1 MSSPPRHSPLR
12 PEKAVRRLL
21 QKRLRRSQLRTALS
35 SGEIT
40 ANACDSNG
48 TTLLMA
54 ACLTLDARLVSTL
67 AHHHADA
74 TLTDAHGATCLY
86 YLFSQDEKE
95 RGEEEKKKK
104 KKKKD
109 KKKRKKEGQ
118 SVVAARLFLAAQLLR
133 AYPRQLLCS
142 HAPDGG
148 DIGPWLRKEAENA
161 SRVAASSEA
170 EAAVDLVAAL
180 RSAQAAL
187 TAEATGLAAAARLKQ
202 QGGKRRHAHG
212 SGARQGEEDGDDPD
226 AAWRTKL
233 AGALA
238 DDFEEFD
245 PDAAGFSTG
254 TGHAAGTEGG
264 EAAGAASYWD
274 TMDDDAYAAE
284 LQRQMR
290 RRYAARNAP
299 MGPSRPI
306 RGAAAEAERARRAA
320 DARANSERVL
330 AEQRRL
336 DVLRSAAAR
345 AAWVREYEAR
355 SERFF
360 ADLASAVP
368 ASLRLTDVPFPGETD
383 EEVAN
388 TVLAAAAAEAVEEA
402 TPDELEVQ
410 RRRLLRRAQKRWHP
424 DVWARHAAAIA
435 DADREAVLAA
445 VQLTS
450 QRLNRLVATC
460 V

>member
-1 MSSPPRHSPLR
+1 
-12 PEKAVRRLL
+12 
-21 QKRLRRSQLRTALS
+21 
-35 SGEIT
+35 
-40 ANACDSNG
+40 
-48 TTLLMA
+48 MA

-74 TLTDAHGATCLY
+74 TSTDAHGATCLY
-86 YLFSQDEKE
+86 YLFSQDETNG
-95 RGEEEKKKK
+95 GEEEKKRK

-109 KKKRKKEGQ
+109 KKKKKKRARE
-118 SVVAARLFLAAQLLR
+118 SVVASRLFLAAQLLR

-148 DIGPWLRKEAENA
+148 DVGPWLRKEAESA
-161 SRVAASSEA
+161 SKVAA

-187 TAEATGLAAAARLKQ
+187 TAEATGLAAAARLEK
-202 QGGKRRHAHG
+202 QGGKRRNTQG
-212 SGARQGEEDGDDPD
+212 SGARQGEEDGDHDPD

-233 AGALA
+233 ADALA
-238 DDFEEFD
+238 DDYEEFD

-254 TGHAAGTEGG
+254 TGHTAGTGGG

-290 RRYAARNAP
+290 QRYAARNAP
-299 MGPSRPI
+299 MGPTAPP
-306 RGAAAEAERARRAA
+306 RGGAAASAAAEAERTRRAA
-320 DARANSERVL
+320 DARANSERLL

-336 DVLRSAAAR
+336 DMLRSAAAR
-345 AAWVREYEAR
+345 AASAREYGAR

-360 ADLASAVP
+360 AGLALAAP
-368 ASLRLTDVPFPGETD
+368 ASLRLADVPFPGETD

-388 TVLAAAAAEAVEEA
+388 MVLAAAAAEAPEEA